1 MRSVTAEA
9 PRGDISKSQAIR
21 YKKNNRKDIKLSNKM
36 VLFYGSVIALCD
48 DVTCNY
54 IKILAELPVSTSHIA
69 TVRRFCTSVQG
80 HLLTYIKE
88 LKF

>member
-1 MRSVTAEA
+1 
-9 PRGDISKSQAIR
+9 
-21 YKKNNRKDIKLSNKM
+21 M